1 MCAWVIGELAEAA
14 WHAGRV
20 DAAREHLAK
29 LEAAAGSQPASWIG
43 VGTRHA
49 WAILAPEGNETL
61 FQEALSADLDRWPF
75 PRARILLA
83 YGEWL
88 RRQRR
93 IAGSRAP
100 LRNARDIFDA
110 QALIASQHRSYRSHT
125 SQPRDSRTAR

>member
-61 FQEALSADLDRWPF
+61 FQEALSADLDRWP
-75 PRARILLA
+75 
-83 YGEWL
+83 
-88 RRQRR
+88 
-93 IAGSRAP
+93 SRAP
-100 LRNARDIFDA
+100 AFCSPTANGYGASDALPDRARRSA
-110 QALIASQHRSYRSHT
+110 TPATYSTHRH
-125 SQPRDSRTAR
+125 